1 MTRQTRRPM
10 HVVGTAVM
18 CALLTA
24 CGTISVP
31 EEKRIGAEVQRQ
43 IRGSLTL
50 VRDKV
55 IVDYVRNL
63 GAELAAASRPSPFE
77 LRFYVVEDE
86 SLNAFAIFGGSIY
99 IHTGIITASNDVSEL
114 AGVMAHEI
122 GHITARHLAQNV
134 RRQRNTGVIANI
146 ATLAI
151 AVLTGSNLAAQGGEV
166 LTSLGAQTYLNS
178 FTREAEAEA
187 DDLAVETLVRA
198 GYDPEGMIR
207 LFRTLQSEGGD
218 GGIRFL
224 QDHPTNQERIDAVNA
239 KIAALGASGG
249 RTDDR
254 GRLPIIQERIKLV
267 AGSDSDYLYED
278 DYESEPGTP
287 QGGE

>member
-1 MTRQTRRPM
+1 M
-10 HVVGTAVM
+10 
-18 CALLTA
+18 A
-24 CGTISVP
+24 CGTISVN
-31 EEKRIGAEVQRQ
+31 EEKRIGAEAQRQ

-55 IVDYVRNL
+55 IVDYVRKL
-63 GAELAAASRPSPFE
+63 GAELVAASRPSPFE
-77 LRFYVVEDE
+77 VRFYVVEDE
-86 SLNAFAIFGGSIY
+86 TLNAFAIFGGAIY
-99 IHTGIITASNDVSEL
+99 MHTGIVTASNDVAEL

-134 RRQRNTGVIANI
+134 RRRRNTGILAGI
-146 ATLAI
+146 ATMAI
-151 AVLTGSNLAAQGGEV
+151 AVITGSQIAAQGGEV

-187 DDLAVETLVRA
+187 DDLAIETLSRA

-207 LFRTLQSEGGD
+207 LFRTLQAESGD

-224 QDHPTNQERIDAVNA
+224 QDHPTNDERIDAVSA
-239 KIAALGASGG
+239 KIAALGVVGG
-249 RTDDR
+249 RSDDR

-267 AGSDSDYLYED
+267 AGSDADYEYED
-278 DYESEPGTP
+278 EEDAAPGSS